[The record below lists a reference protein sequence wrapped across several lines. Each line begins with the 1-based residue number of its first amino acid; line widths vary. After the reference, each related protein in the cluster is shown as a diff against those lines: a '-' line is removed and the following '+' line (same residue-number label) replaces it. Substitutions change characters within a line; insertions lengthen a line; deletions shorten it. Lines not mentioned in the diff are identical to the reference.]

1 MRLVNRLNARSK
13 RPGLSQWLAPL
24 VATVVLASACAPA
37 ATPAPTAAPKP
48 TTAPAAAATT
58 APAAASPVAAAS
70 PAAAA
75 SPVAAASPAPAA
87 TTAPVASGPATK
99 MTVSYSNIIGTEIPL
114 WYGFEKGIF
123 KKNGLD
129 LEITLI
135 ESTKGMPALLAGQTT
150 AADIGGA
157 EALSA
162 AAEGADITVVSIT
175 GPVYPYV
182 FLAPAD
188 VTTPEQ
194 LKGKT
199 VAVSSIGGSADIATR
214 VGLRKVGLDP
224 EKDVNIIA
232 TGSVQNRTAAMLTGQ
247 VQGGVGQPPDTVAL
261 EQKGFHVL
269 YDMAKL
275 NLPATIT
282 STVFQRSYLNSHK
295 ADVQKFV
302 DSIVE
307 STAQLKK
314 DKLGAI
320 EVLKKYYKSDDEA
333 AMNETY
339 DYFVGS
345 VLPQYP
351 TPKPEM
357 FKDAVDELGKKSDK
371 VKSFDL
377 SKLIDQSFGQNAADR
392 KLGDS

>member
-1 MRLVNRLNARSK
+1 MRTVDARSLSF
-13 RPGLSQWLAPL
+13 GLGRWLAPL
-24 VATVVLASACAPA
+24 VVTLVLASACAPTA
-37 ATPAPTAAPKP
+37 APAPTTAPTAAPKP
-48 TTAPAAAATT
+48 AATTAPAVAPTTAAAAATAVPAAKPTTAAAPTTAPAAA
-58 APAAASPVAAAS
+58 
-70 PAAAA
+70 
-75 SPVAAASPAPAA
+75 
-87 TTAPVASGPATK
+87 GPATK

-114 WYGFEKGIF
+114 WYGYEKGIF

-162 AAEGADITVVSIT
+162 ASEGADIVVVSVT

-182 FLAPAD
+182 FLVPAD
-188 VTTPEQ
+188 VTSPEQ

-302 DSIVE
+302 DSIAE

-314 DKLGAI
+314 DKPGAI
-320 EVLKKYYKSDDEA
+320 EVLKKYYKSDDDA

-351 TPKPEM
+351 TPKAEM
-357 FKDAVDELGKKSDK
+357 FQDSVAELGKKSDK

-377 SKLIDQSFGQNAADR
+377 SKLIDPSFGQSAADR
-392 KLGDS
+392 KIGAT